1 MSVASMWALFNE
13 FLMISSAVTAAIGWR
28 YIRRKQVDIHRRW
41 MITSASL
48 GATFFVSY
56 LTGTIV
62 IGDTMYGGPAR
73 FSAPYQIFLLV
84 HVLLATVAAV
94 LGVITLRLAL
104 KARFGKHRKVA
115 PWTVVL
121 WFISAATGLVVYL
134 LLFVVFTPGPSVG
147 NLLHVLTGN
156 SHP

>member
-1 MSVASMWALFNE
+1 MSISSVWALFNE
-13 FLMISSAVTAAIGWR
+13 FLMISSAVAAAVGWR
-28 YIRRKQVDIHRRW
+28 FIRRKQVDIHRRW
-41 MITSASL
+41 MLTSASL
-48 GATFFVSY
+48 GAAFFVSY
-56 LTGTIV
+56 LAGTIV
-62 IGDTMYGGPAR
+62 IGDTMYGGP
-73 FSAPYQIFLLV
+73 SQYSTPYQVFLLV

-104 KARFGKHRKVA
+104 KARFGKHRRVA